1 MIASAD
7 VKDYLGLD
15 PLDTFDDKWIGW
27 ATRAAIDYVTAEM
40 PDRDWINPTDRER
53 LGLIMLAARFFERR
67 GADGNDV
74 NAGYDFSGPIPL
86 VGRQIEQLLGLG
98 RYWKPVIA

>member
-1 MIASAD
+1 MVTAAD
-7 VKDYLGLD
+7 VKSFLGLD
-15 PLDTFDDKWIGW
+15 PTDTIDDKWIQW
-27 ATRAAIDYVTAEM
+27 ALDAAVDYLALEL
-40 PDRDWINPTDRER
+40 PHRDWRNPTDRER
-53 LGLIMLAARFFERR
+53 LGMVMLAGRFFERR

-98 RYWKPVIA
+98 RYFGPVVA